1 MLSSAVIDIAV
12 GLVFIYL
19 LLSLICTIANETIA
33 NVVSLNWNVPSA
45 AGILV
50 DDVPLNLFT
59 IARGSP
65 MTLPLVNYD
74 GGITTS
80 PAKVIY
86 PESVSDIQAVLSNAK
101 EYPSPVRAM
110 GSYHSLTPCASTDGT
125 IIKMSR
131 MNRIIAID
139 RKTMTMTAQ
148 AGIEFI
154 TASKVLRIQNLQFLT
169 NIEIGNMTLGAA
181 ACCHTKDGLDGF
193 PLGQVSSYV
202 TEIKWVTPDGKL
214 AQASE
219 TNDPEL
225 LRRVRSSYGLCGV
238 IYELTFRIKPLEAVR
253 FRYLPRSIDS
263 LSEQEVDRIINSAE
277 GLVCW
282 TLGRTAHFQT
292 RTHAAGVGFF
302 GSAFAASRRFMWNNL
317 MARVGRG
324 IDRYLPSRPLKRTA
338 LDTWFL
344 GASTL
349 LRVLSLTGG
358 ASLMN
363 PDKTVDYGQTTPSG
377 KYAFTFWTF
386 PRAQWLSALRGYLDF
401 ADRHY
406 QRYGFRCNMPLGS
419 YYIRQDSGSLLS
431 YTHEDDMFS
440 IDPIHAFSDRPAW
453 DRFLQEF
460 NEFASKR
467 NGVPLL
473 NQSPFVTRQQVLAAY
488 GRRWQVFCDWVRA
501 TDPMERMLNPFFAE
515 LLVQRS

>member
-1 MLSSAVIDIAV
+1 M
-12 GLVFIYL
+12 
-19 LLSLICTIANETIA
+19 N
-33 NVVSLNWNVPSA
+33 
-45 AGILV
+45 
-50 DDVPLNLFT
+50 
-59 IARGSP
+59 
-65 MTLPLVNYD
+65 LPLVNYD
-74 GGITTS
+74 GGISTS
-80 PAKVIY
+80 PAKVVY
-86 PESVSDIQAVLSNAK
+86 PESVADIQAVLSNTK

-110 GSYHSLTPCASTDGT
+110 GSYHSLTPCASSDGT

-139 RKTMTMTAQ
+139 RKTMTMTAH

-154 TASKVLRIQNLQFLT
+154 EASKALRIQNLQFLT

-225 LRRVRSSYGLCGV
+225 LHRVRSSYGLCGV
-238 IYELTFRIKPLEAVR
+238 IYEVTVRIKPLDAVQ
-253 FRYLPRSIDS
+253 FRYLPRSIDA
-263 LSEQEVDRIINSAE
+263 LTEQEVDRIINSAE

-282 TLGRTAHFQT
+282 TIGKTAHFQT
-292 RTHAAGVGFF
+292 RTRADAAGVF
-302 GSAFAASRRFMWNNL
+302 GSAFAATRRIMWNNV

-324 IDRYLPSRPLKRTA
+324 IDRYVPSRPFKRVA
-338 LDTWFL
+338 LDSWFF
-344 GASTL
+344 GASAL

-363 PDKTVDYGQTTPSG
+363 PDKTVDYSQTAPEG

-386 PRAQWLSALRGYLDF
+386 PRARWLGALRDYLDF

-419 YYIRQDSGSLLS
+419 YYIRKDSGSLLS
-431 YTHEDDMFS
+431 YTHEGEMFS
-440 IDPIHAFSDRPAW
+440 IDPIHAFNDRLAW
-453 DRFLQEF
+453 DRFLKEF
-460 NEFASKR
+460 NEFAYKR

-473 NQSPFVTRQQVLAAY
+473 NQSPFVTRQHVEAAY
-488 GRRWQVFCDWVRA
+488 GRRWQEFRDWVRTA
-501 TDPMERMLNPFFAE
+501 DPTGRMVNPFFAE
-515 LLVQRS
+515 LLGR